1 MDLFEL
7 TCTPH
12 SESSTHQMSIT
23 IRESC
28 RKSNFLGIDFA
39 HSFIW
44 GDQVWIFIVQDVTAF
59 FCPTSPEY
67 LTFRPFARWMTQ
79 QSIRQ
84 LEYDLIITM
93 FNVMTSCLVLE
104 LIVKARACTGYW
116 KTGSSFEKVS
126 PWSPDKVRQHGIG
139 QSISINV
146 TFNRLRMNIKRLTGL
161 VIIDR

>member
-1 MDLFEL
+1 
-7 TCTPH
+7 
-12 SESSTHQMSIT
+12 MSIT
-23 IRESC
+23 IKESC

-44 GDQVWIFIVQDVTAF
+44 GDQVRIFIVPDVTAF
-59 FCPTSPEY
+59 FCPTCPEY

-116 KTGSSFEKVS
+116 KTGLSFEKVS
-126 PWSPDKVRQHGIG
+126 PWSPDKKRYQIG
-139 QSISINV
+139 CCKHDWV
-146 TFNRLRMNIKRLTGL
+146 LLRNYAKVWDTRSGFHVLS
-161 VIIDR
+161 